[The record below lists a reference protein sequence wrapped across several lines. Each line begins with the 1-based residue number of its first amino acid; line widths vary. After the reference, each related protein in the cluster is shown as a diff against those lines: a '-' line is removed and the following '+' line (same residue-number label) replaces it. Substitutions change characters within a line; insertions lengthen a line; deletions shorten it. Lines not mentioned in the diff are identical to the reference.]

1 MRNGG
6 IMTRV
11 KTGDTVK
18 VHYTGKLDDGTVFDS
33 SRERDP
39 LEFTIGDG
47 RIIPGFE
54 EALTGMN
61 LNESKTVKIPFD
73 KAYGPYHNELCME
86 VEKNQFPPHINPQIG
101 QQLQIPRSDGQTV
114 MFVITQI
121 TERTITLDANN
132 PLAGKDLIFDLQV
145 VEIK

>member
-1 MRNGG
+1 MLK
-6 IMTRV
+6 V
-11 KTGDTVK
+11 KTGNTVK

-33 SRERDP
+33 SLERGP
-39 LEFTIGDG
+39 LEFTLGDG

-54 EALTGMN
+54 EALAGMN

-114 MFVITQI
+114 LFVVTQI
-121 TERTITLDANN
+121 TEKTITLDANN

-145 VEIK
+145 VDIR

>member
-1 MRNGG
+1 MSQ
-6 IMTRV
+6 V
-11 KTGDTVK
+11 KKGDTVK
-18 VHYTGKLDDGTVFDS
+18 VHYTGKFEDGTVFDS
-33 SRERDP
+33 SRERGP

-54 EALTGMN
+54 EALTGMS
-61 LNESKTVKIPFD
+61 LTDSKTVKIPFD
-73 KAYGPYHNELCME
+73 KAYGPYHDELCME

-114 MFVITQI
+114 MFVITHI
-121 TERTITLDANN
+121 TEKTITLDSNN

-145 VEIK
+145 VEIN

>member
-1 MRNGG
+1 MSQ
-6 IMTRV
+6 I

-33 SRERDP
+33 SHERGP
-39 LEFTIGDG
+39 LEFTLGDG
-47 RIIPGFE
+47 KIIPGFE
-54 EALTGMN
+54 EALTGMK
-61 LNESKTVKIPFD
+61 LNETKTVKIPFD

-101 QQLQIPRSDGQTV
+101 QQLQIPRLDGQAV
-114 MFVITQI
+114 IFVITQI
-121 TERTITLDANN
+121 SENTITLDANN
-132 PLAGKDLIFDLQV
+132 PLAGKDLTFDLQI

>member
-1 MRNGG
+1 MAK
-6 IMTRV
+6 V

-33 SRERDP
+33 SHDRDP
-39 LEFTIGDG
+39 LEFTIGEG

-54 EALTGMN
+54 EALPGMD
-61 LNESKTVKIPFD
+61 LNESKTIKIPFD

-86 VEKNQFPPHINPQIG
+86 VEKSQLPPHLNPHVG

-114 MFVITQI
+114 LFLVTQI
-121 TERTITLDANN
+121 TDKTITLDANN

-145 VEIK
+145 VEIT

>member
-1 MRNGG
+1 MAK
-6 IMTRV
+6 I

-33 SRERDP
+33 SHDRDP

-54 EALTGMN
+54 EALTGMD
-61 LNESKTVKIPFD
+61 LNESKTVKIPSD
-73 KAYGPYHNELCME
+73 KAYGPYQNELCME
-86 VEKNQFPPHINPQIG
+86 VEKSQFPPHINPQIG

-114 MFVITQI
+114 LFLVTQI
-121 TERTITLDANN
+121 TDKTITLDANN

-145 VEIK
+145 VGIT